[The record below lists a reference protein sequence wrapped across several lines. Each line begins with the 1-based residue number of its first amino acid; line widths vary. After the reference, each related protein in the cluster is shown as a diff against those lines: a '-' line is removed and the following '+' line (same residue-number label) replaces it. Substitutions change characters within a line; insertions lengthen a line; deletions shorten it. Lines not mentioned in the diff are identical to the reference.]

1 MASRSVNSTPPLRP
15 AVADRGYLLSFI
27 QNSRAVLH
35 VAACRTAKSDTLLGN
50 KTLSM
55 MVALAGAAAGPAVL
69 AQATGTYADDL
80 SRVYEA
86 PQFIRAIK
94 EACDT
99 NQVPSRAVNDAAYGA
114 WRRRN
119 KALLDELERRFTAM
133 IRRASTDEH
142 DYAKNI
148 GKYAG
153 AVVQNREELK
163 EQFLAQG
170 TQEVERR
177 CREFPQYLRSA
188 DADLNRR
195 YAEELKSIR
204 KRKL

>member
-1 MASRSVNSTPPLRP
+1 MPQAY
-15 AVADRGYLLSFI
+15 RG
-27 QNSRAVLH
+27 
-35 VAACRTAKSDTLLGN
+35 ACPQVLGN
-50 KTLSM
+50 KNLSA
-55 MVALAGAAAGPAVL
+55 VIVVLAGTAAGSALAGN
-69 AQATGTYADDL
+69 YADDL

-94 EACDT
+94 EACDKSHAS
-99 NQVPSRAVNDAAYGA
+99 SRAVNDAAYGA

-119 KALLDELERRFTAM
+119 KALLDELELRFTAM
-133 IRRASTDEH
+133 IRAASSNEQE
-142 DYAKNI
+142 YAKNV

-170 TQEVERR
+170 TEEIDRR
-177 CREFPQYLRSA
+177 CREFPQYLRS
-188 DADLNRR
+188 DEADLNKR
-195 YAEELKSIR
+195 YAEELKTIR

>member
-1 MASRSVNSTPPLRP
+1 M
-15 AVADRGYLLSFI
+15 SFI

-35 VAACRTAKSDTLLGN
+35 VAACRTTKSDRLLRN
-50 KTLSM
+50 KTLSIM
-55 MVALAGAAAGPAVL
+55 MVALAGATAGPAVL

-99 NQVPSRAVNDAAYGA
+99 NHVPSRAVNDAAYGA
-114 WRRRN
+114 WRRRH
-119 KALLDELERRFTAM
+119 KALLDELELRFTAM
-133 IRRASTDEH
+133 IRGASTDEH

-170 TQEVERR
+170 AEAVERR

>member
-1 MASRSVNSTPPLRP
+1 MPGSN
-15 AVADRGYLLSFI
+15 I
-27 QNSRAVLH
+27 
-35 VAACRTAKSDTLLGN
+35 
-50 KTLSM
+50 LSM
-55 MVALAGAAAGPAVL
+55 MIALAGAAAGSAAW
-69 AQATGTYADDL
+69 AQATGNYADDL

-94 EACDT
+94 EACDANHAPT
-99 NQVPSRAVNDAAYGA
+99 RAVNDAAYGA

-119 KALLDELERRFTAM
+119 KALLDELELRFTAM
-133 IRRASTDEH
+133 IRGASTDEQ

-170 TQEVERR
+170 LQEVERR

-188 DADLNRR
+188 DADLNKR